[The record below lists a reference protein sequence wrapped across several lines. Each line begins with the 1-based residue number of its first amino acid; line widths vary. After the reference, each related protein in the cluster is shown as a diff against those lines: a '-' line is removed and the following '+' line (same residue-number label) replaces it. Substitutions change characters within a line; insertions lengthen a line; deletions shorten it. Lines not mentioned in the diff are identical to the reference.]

1 MPTNFSVPSLA
12 TELGEAVRAY
22 QAAVDDFDR
31 EVGRLLG
38 INETDLRCLEILLQ
52 DLPEAA
58 PGQLATRLGLTSGS
72 VTPMLDRLERARF
85 ITRTAHA
92 TDRRKTIVR
101 ATPEAAQRAGALLA
115 PLIEEGA
122 QQLLTRYSAKDIRLL
137 TDFMRGARELQ
148 QRHVE
153 RLRSMQPNP
162 PT

>member
-1 MPTNFSVPSLA
+1 VPSLA
-12 TELGEAVRAY
+12 AELGEAVRAY

-31 EVGRLLG
+31 EVARLLG